1 MTITSDMVQ
10 TGWVPGL
17 FLRKYQA
24 NLLRFKFTLSE
35 ENYLLHKYFPSTDLG
50 RSLFYQRADDAVRQ
64 IDGIRVIDPLPM
76 FPYIWVELDENSPNE
91 LIEKAQK
98 VMRESA
104 DVFDQAEMVLINDFI
119 NGEPFYEEVHRQVP
133 VVINENGTVGSLSS
147 VKWIGITPTMKSTY
161 RTIISLPIIYLCF
174 ILFVYLWNR
183 VRFRPK

>member
-1 MTITSDMVQ
+1 
-10 TGWVPGL
+10 
-17 FLRKYQA
+17 
-24 NLLRFKFTLSE
+24 
-35 ENYLLHKYFPSTDLG
+35 
-50 RSLFYQRADDAVRQ
+50 
-64 IDGIRVIDPLPM
+64 M

-104 DVFDQAEMVLINDFI
+104 DVFDQAEMVLINDFL

-133 VVINENGTVGSLSS
+133 VVINENGTVGSLFS

-174 ILFVYLWNR
+174 IFCVYLWNR